1 MISSLKFAC
10 FMSAEARE
18 QRRIN
23 QAIEKQIKKDKKGQ
37 GKELKLLLLGI
48 VKNILIFTFHKSYY
62 N

>member
-1 MISSLKFAC
+1 
-10 FMSAEARE
+10 MSAEARE

-48 VKNILIFTFHKSYY
+48 VKNILIFTFKKSY
-62 N
+62 

>member
-1 MISSLKFAC
+1 
-10 FMSAEARE
+10 MSAEARE

>member
-1 MISSLKFAC
+1 MISSLKLAC

-37 GKELKLLLLGI
+37 GIELKLLLLGTLKRI
-48 VKNILIFTFHKSYY
+48 SFYY
-62 N
+62 VL